1 MSQHFWII
9 WIENKQC
16 TIIMQERRSEK
27 EQKRLVDHVPM
38 KYFMALNKQAK
49 NMQTF

>member
-16 TIIMQERRSEK
+16 TIIMQERHAKR
-27 EQKRLVDHVPM
+27 EQERLVGHGPM
-38 KYFMALNKQAK
+38 KYFIAWSKQAK